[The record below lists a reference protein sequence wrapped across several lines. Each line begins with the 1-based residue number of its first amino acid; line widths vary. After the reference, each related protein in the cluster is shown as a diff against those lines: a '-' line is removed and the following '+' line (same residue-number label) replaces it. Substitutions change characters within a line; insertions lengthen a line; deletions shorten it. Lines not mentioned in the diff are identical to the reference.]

1 MAAGSFILFNSGKK
15 SLFDGTFDWITDDH
29 YCELFAAA
37 FDEAVTH
44 EIWSDVS
51 ANVVVTGTQSE
62 YAPEL
67 MAGEAVNG
75 GTSTATGNC
84 DAATDTSFGTNVSLT
99 ARYAIVRTGTIAPG
113 TSDKLLGFVEL
124 DTATDVS
131 STNGTFEIQ
140 WNASGLW
147 TFA

>member
-1 MAAGSFILFNSGKK
+1 MAAGSFTLFNQAKAWF
-15 SLFDGTFDWITDDH
+15 FDGTMDWDTDTH
-29 YCELFAAA
+29 YCELFKTA
-37 FDEAVTH
+37 FDEGLTH
-44 EIWSDVS
+44 DTYADIS
-51 ANVVVTGTQSE
+51 ANVVNATSQTD

-75 GTSTATGNC
+75 GTA
-84 DAATDTSFGTNVSLT
+84 TSFGTNVTLT
-99 ARYAIVRTGTIAPG
+99 ARYAVVRTGGATATG
-113 TSDKLLGFVEL
+113 TDKLVGFVEL

>member
-1 MAAGSFILFNSGKK
+1 MAAGSFILFNQAKAWF
-15 SLFDGTFDWITDDH
+15 FDGTFDWANDTH
-29 YCELFAAA
+29 YCELLAAA
-37 FDEAVTH
+37 FNEAVTH
-44 EIWSDVS
+44 DTWADVS
-51 ANVVVTGTQSE
+51 ANVLVTGTQAD

-67 MAGEAVNG
+67 VATEAVNG
-75 GTSTATGNC
+75 GTSTATGDC
-84 DAATDTSFGTNVSLT
+84 DAANTSFGTNVTLT
-99 ARYAIVRTGTIAPG
+99 ARYAVIRTGTAAPA
-113 TSDKLLGFVEL
+113 TANKLVGFVEL